1 MDRDHRSRAR
11 QLTLLVTAQSL
22 ACGGLCLAAVRPP
35 VAGVSWWRGF
45 PQWVAAAPPLDAV
58 VVVAHRI
65 ALVTAA
71 WLLAG
76 TVLHIAATA
85 ARWPGL
91 ARVTGCATHPAVR
104 RAVAAFAL
112 GAGFTT
118 GVLGAGYPASAT
130 SGAEAPRVR
139 DGRAVATSPRAPTP
153 TTVPPTVA
161 MSMPEPA
168 RVPATPTVGPVP
180 TAAMVVVQPG
190 DSLWTIAE
198 RVAASEGGVDVASRW
213 TAICVA
219 NAGRLRSGN
228 PSVIYAGEEVII
240 PA

>member
-1 MDRDHRSRAR
+1 MDRDHRSPAW
-11 QLTLLVTAQSL
+11 QLTLLVAAQGL
-22 ACGGLCLAAVRPP
+22 AFGALCLAAVRPP

-45 PQWVAAAPPLDAV
+45 PRWVAAAPPLDAV

-76 TVLHIAATA
+76 TVLHIAAMA

-91 ARVTGCATHPAVR
+91 ARVTGRATLPAVR
-104 RAVAAFAL
+104 RAVAALAL
-112 GAGFTT
+112 GA
-118 GVLGAGYPASAT
+118 GVLGAGYPAYAA
-130 SGAEAPRVR
+130 SGTDAPRVR
-139 DGRAVATSPRAPTP
+139 DGRAVAASTSAPAPTVVAVSAPDP
-153 TTVPPTVA
+153 TTT
-161 MSMPEPA
+161 
-168 RVPATPTVGPVP
+168 
-180 TAAMVVVQPG
+180 TAAVTAAVTTRVTVVVVQPG

-228 PSVIYAGEEVII
+228 PSVIYAGEEIVI